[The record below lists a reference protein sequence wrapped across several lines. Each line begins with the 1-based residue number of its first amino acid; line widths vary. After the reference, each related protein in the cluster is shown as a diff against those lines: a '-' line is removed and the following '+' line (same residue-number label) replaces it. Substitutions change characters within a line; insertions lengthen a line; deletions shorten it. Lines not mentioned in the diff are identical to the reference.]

1 MQRFEEGDSIRVDI
15 PDPDDPDF
23 DTYHGRK
30 GEVIEVFDDDVGQH
44 TGDQRDDVL
53 YRIQFTNGNK
63 MDFRWRDL
71 RPL

>member
-1 MQRFEEGDSIRVDI
+1 MQRFEEGDAIRVDI

-23 DTYHGRK
+23 DAYHGRV
-30 GEVIEVFDDDVGQH
+30 GEVVATRTDEAGKQ
-44 TGDQRDDVL
+44 TGDERDDTL
-53 YRIQFTNGNK
+53 YRVEFENSEK